1 MLSRMKWGAAR
12 GALWGAALAALAAAM
27 AGSAG
32 AQVQTVRVG
41 WCAKTVSSAAAPF
54 AVATKLGWFEKDGI
68 KVDLVPLPG
77 STDCVKLV
85 ATRELQASLPSVE
98 PLAIIRP
105 QGVKAKFFY
114 TAYQGNIYGI
124 AVPEGS
130 PVKSIADLKGKK
142 IGVTSMASAGVIVA
156 RALAKAAGMNPDSD
170 ISIIVAGEAAQTA
183 ALLNSKQVDALSQF
197 DTQYALASNAGAKL
211 RMLEHP
217 EIKKF
222 PSNGFVALEEYLSNN
237 RKQAVA
243 LGRGYAKGQVFAIAN
258 PEAAI
263 RILWEV
269 FPQTRATGKDEATAL
284 RDDLITLDA
293 RAKNWRYEPVGGKRW
308 GDNVEANYQ
317 AYLDWLLAQGI
328 IKTKTEA
335 KDLVTNDLLDEIDNF
350 NPAAVAADAKAYKGK

>member
-1 MLSRMKWGAAR
+1 MQRLIAC
-12 GALWGAALAALAAAM
+12 AALAFGLSAAANT
-27 AGSAG
+27 AS

-54 AVATKLGWFEKDGI
+54 AIATKLGWFEKDGI

-85 ATRELQASLPSVE
+85 ATKELQASLPSVE

-114 TAYQGNIYGI
+114 TAYQANIYGI
-124 AVPEGS
+124 AVPADS
-130 PVKSIADLKGKK
+130 PVKSITDLKGKK

-156 RALAKAAGMNPDSD
+156 RALVKQAGMNPDSD
-170 ISIIVAGEAAQTA
+170 VSIIVAGEAAQTA
-183 ALLNSKQVDALSQF
+183 ALVNSKQVDALSQF
-197 DTQYALASNAGAKL
+197 DTQYALTSNAGAKL
-211 RMLEHP
+211 RLLDHP

-222 PSNGFVALEEYLSNN
+222 PSNGFVALEDYLKNN
-237 RKQAVA
+237 RKEAVA
-243 LGRGYAKGQVFAIAN
+243 LARGYAKGTVFAIAN

-269 FPQTRATGKDEATAL
+269 YPQTKSTGKDEATAL
-284 RDDLITLDA
+284 RDDLITLEA
-293 RAKNWRYEPVGGKRW
+293 RARNWRYEQVDGKRW

-317 AYLDWLLAQGI
+317 AYLDWLLEQGI
-328 IKTKTEA
+328 IKAKTDA
-335 KDLVTNDLLDEIDNF
+335 KDIVTNELLGDAINFDEKALIEE
-350 NPAAVAADAKAYKGK
+350 AKAYKLK